1 MSRRARA
8 PKYEMKYYSRSSAA
22 KIEQS
27 IVSQRDHTVQ
37 VLLLLDPHH
46 RVTTVL
52 EFLSSIKF
60 FCCTILDTTIENN
73 GKVHSRLYGV
83 YTIAFLIAADS
94 ISFRERGT
102 PNCISTVDQ
111 HHDGAAS

>member
-73 GKVHSRLYGV
+73 GKVHSRLYAV
-83 YTIAFLIAADS
+83 DYNR
-94 ISFRERGT
+94 ISYCSRFDFIPRARN
-102 PNCISTVDQ
+102 PKL
-111 HHDGAAS
+111 HFDGRPAP